1 MIVAPCPLNCGSQ
14 FYINSTDEIN
24 KDFIIHLNKF
34 CFKSYLLD
42 IELLTNGRICF
53 SNGLI
58 ELVSENIM
66 DTHCSL
72 CRKHSDLCVSLYN
85 LFYSKFQ

>member
-1 MIVAPCPLNCGSQ
+1 MNVALCPLNCGSQ

-24 KDFIIHLNKF
+24 KDFILHLNKF

-42 IELLTNGRICF
+42 IDLITNGRICF

-58 ELVSENIM
+58 EIVSKYHM
-66 DTHCSL
+66 DTHCSV
-72 CRKHSDLCVSLYN
+72 CKKYNDTYVSCYI
-85 LFYSKFQ
+85 